1 MSLSDLPR
9 SHFDLLNHYPLREEQ
24 YPGYFPPSDA
34 PAAFLSHEITQLSN
48 ALYGHRPAFFNMNP
62 LSPEEMERFQ
72 ELSNKYEPELPGPLV
87 SSKQSTNAI
96 AMDYANAD
104 PTFATKTSALAVT
117 HPQSRIMKGDGN
129 CGWRAVAFGYF
140 ENLFSLRDPVQ
151 LQRERARFK
160 SLNTLLDQVGLD
172 EITYGMFADATD
184 EVFDS
189 ILNAIER
196 GERDDSF
203 LVALFNDEYNSNTI
217 LCHFRFLTSA
227 WIKLNAHRYSA
238 FLPMDMPID
247 RYCSTQI
254 DPVKTE
260 IDGIGLQALV
270 DGVIEGSG
278 LVVEILY
285 LDRSEGD
292 AVTPHVLT
300 QTRPGVGAI
309 RLLYRPGHYDLLYRA
324 EPIVNMQP
332 VVNLQYAISSNY
344 GPWDTSDLSFDVNSS
359 LMAIPNLMM
368 DTSFP
373 LAPSMSQ
380 PPADPFRVSPPQPPP
395 DHYRVPPPQPQPPSD
410 SYRVS
415 PPQEVYHAPVHTPPP
430 PPPIASPQPQIQLSG
445 PPPPM
450 MSSLPRR
457 TDDGPQIRLSSLAM
471 RSNLNHSLP
480 LPVTAPFKNSPFNHA
495 HYQNPDFEP
504 MHWAPN
510 ESRK

>member
-1 MSLSDLPR
+1 
-9 SHFDLLNHYPLREEQ
+9 
-24 YPGYFPPSDA
+24 
-34 PAAFLSHEITQLSN
+34 
-48 ALYGHRPAFFNMNP
+48 MNP
-62 LSPEEMERFQ
+62 LSPAEMERFQ
-72 ELSNKYEPELPGPLV
+72 QLSNKYEPELPGPLV
-87 SSKQSTNAI
+87 SHKQSTNAI

-104 PTFATKTSALAVT
+104 PTFATKTTALAVT

-129 CGWRAVAFGYF
+129 SVAFGYF
-140 ENLFSLRDPVQ
+140 EHLFNLRDPILV
-151 LQRERARFK
+151 QRERARIK
-160 SLNTLLDQVGLD
+160 SLSTLLDQVGLD
-172 EITYGMFADATD
+172 ENTYEMFVEAT
-184 EVFDS
+184 EEAFDN
-189 ILNAIER
+189 ILSAIER

-203 LVALFNDEYNSNTI
+203 LLELFNDEYNSETI

-227 WIKLNAHRYSA
+227 YMKLNPHRYSA
-238 FLPMDMPID
+238 FLPMDMPIE

-292 AVTPHVLT
+292 VVTPHVLT
-300 QTRPGVGAI
+300 QTRPGLGAI

-324 EPIVNMQP
+324 ESAVNMQP
-332 VVNLQYAISSNY
+332 LVNLQYAISSDY
-344 GPWDTSDLSFDVNSS
+344 APWDTSHLSFDMNSS
-359 LMAIPNLMM
+359 LMSIPNMMM
-368 DTSFP
+368 DNSYA
-373 LAPSMSQ
+373 LASPMSQ
-380 PPADPFRVSPPQPPP
+380 PPSGPFRVSPAQPPP
-395 DHYRVPPPQPQPPSD
+395 DHYRVSPSQPPPDHYRVSPSRPSPDHYRLSPSHAQPSPDP
-410 SYRVS
+410 YRVS

-430 PPPIASPQPQIQLSG
+430 PPPIASPQPQIRLSG

-450 MSSLPRR
+450 LGSLPRR
-457 TDDGPQIRLSSLAM
+457 TDDGPQIRLSKHVIE
-471 RSNLNHSLP
+471 SNLNHSLP